1 MSPGW
6 CASWVPRDLRLG
18 IGLESGAGRVPAE
31 CQSARRV
38 SVHSPEARVSWIACQ
53 PGAKSGLKVE
63 QEFETSNP
71 SKTSLDQ
78 FGSLFGMQ
86 VTN

>member
-1 MSPGW
+1 MRRMSPGW

-38 SVHSPEARVSWIACQ
+38 SVHSPEARVSWIANQ
-53 PGAKSGLKVE
+53 VPSRVGLKVE
-63 QEFETSNP
+63 QVFISN
-71 SKTSLDQ
+71 Q
-78 FGSLFGMQ
+78 
-86 VTN
+86 